1 MFNFKFLEKFEN
13 FNEKSGGADYNDDN
27 LGHCLPLGLLQVKI
41 VLDEAAVVVETEVVT
56 VVPQHLHHGNTGGE
70 RDVNTMQEKYYSRFV
85 MRGKQKKK
93 IIIFFKK
100 KTEFCVIFDT

>member
-56 VVPQHLHHGNTGGE
+56 VVPQHLHHGNTAGQYQPSGQRFLMFVVEGVGE
-70 RDVNTMQEKYYSRFV
+70 E
-85 MRGKQKKK
+85 
-93 IIIFFKK
+93 
-100 KTEFCVIFDT
+100 

>member
-56 VVPQHLHHGNTGGE
+56 VVPQHLHHGDTAGHISYQVK
-70 RDVNTMQEKYYSRFV
+70 DFSCLWW
-85 MRGKQKKK
+85 RGLGKNNHP
-93 IIIFFKK
+93 IF
-100 KTEFCVIFDT
+100 